1 MKNIKLILGT
11 FLLFFTLQ
19 SSAQVSVSLNI
30 GGPRDWCDHHDER
43 VQYVYLP
50 ELECYYD
57 NYASVYLYM
66 GPNGWIRSRYLPEYC
81 HGYDI
86 NRARYV
92 VIDYRGHSP
101 WRYFNDHRRM
111 YYRDGYRNYRQEYY
125 RPQHRRSN
133 HVAVVQHRDY
143 DNGPRYYKRDRD
155 DNDRGGH
162 GNGRG
167 HGNGHGHG
175 RR

>member
-1 MKNIKLILGT
+1 MKNIKLILGA
-11 FLLFFTLQ
+11 FVMFFALQ

-30 GGPRDWCDHHDER
+30 GGRPDWCNHYEDD

-66 GPNGWIRSRYLPEYC
+66 GPGGWIRSRSLPDYC

-101 WRYFNDHRRM
+101 WR
-111 YYRDGYRNYRQEYY
+111 
-125 RPQHRRSN
+125 
-133 HVAVVQHRDY
+133 
-143 DNGPRYYKRDRD
+143 
-155 DNDRGGH
+155 
-162 GNGRG
+162 
-167 HGNGHGHG
+167 
-175 RR
+175 